1 MAPGDPLEKTGRRGE
16 MVLAE
21 VKIFLCHSVSGLS
34 VFTGASDVDKEYGPA
49 KFFRGASDVDG
60 EYGPAIFMVV
70 SHCYIFILV
79 LPLLID
85 AQGDLIDAQ
94 GHQMQGL

>member
-1 MAPGDPLEKTGRRGE
+1 MDE
-16 MVLAE
+16 
-21 VKIFLCHSVSGLS
+21 
-34 VFTGASDVDKEYGPA
+34 EYGPA
-49 KFFRGASDVDG
+49 KFFRGASDVIGENGPAQFFRGASDVDG

-85 AQGDLIDAQ
+85 AQGDFLWHRPLPILINAGALMSQ
-94 GHQMQGL
+94 